1 MMTESIEVTHLK
13 HLQVLKDCKLEMTE
27 SISVLQDCNLPLEN
41 IVVKL
46 ENSWEML
53 VNTEENLGSSEE
65 K

>member
-1 MMTESIEVTHLK
+1 MMTESIEETHLK
-13 HLQVLKDCKLEMTE
+13 HLLVLKDCKLEMTE